1 MLAEAPTGTYGTGD
15 AIAHEENRAMHL
27 SNRPRSLTWPRF
39 VIALV
44 LIAGLLLPAIPVH
57 AIHGS
62 DPIPGGKYPYVGGIW
77 IRFNCCVMH
86 DEAGAP
92 VETYFA
98 MPNPPGYP
106 FFDED
111 GDGDV
116 DPEFL
121 EGPKVRANGVL
132 LAPNVVLTQGA
143 HFGNG
148 RRVGVSFK
156 EQIGDID
163 PEDDAEFD
171 DGADGVYAG
180 SVYHMPGIDR
190 ESEGFIPN
198 DLAVIVLDENVAEHD
213 YGGVLATLPALG
225 ALDAQ
230 EGTELTA
237 ISYGPQ
243 IDAPLLEEDA
253 PTKDELLAANAAW
266 DFTRRQSPWTV
277 TAVDEVRLRLEAPG
291 PSWYCDADQGAP
303 FIDDRTGTVAALMTF
318 WPEYCH
324 ETIAYGYRL
333 DTQEVR
339 DFLCAV
345 SQGQFSE
352 VKDTNVDG
360 LLAET
365 DPAELDPVRYELTRE
380 SAAVLDEFC

>member
-1 MLAEAPTGTYGTGD
+1 MP
-15 AIAHEENRAMHL
+15 L
-27 SNRPRSLTWPRF
+27 SRSRRPLRRSLF
-39 VIALV
+39 VVVALV
-44 LIAGLLLPAIPVH
+44 LIAGLLLPALPVH

-62 DPIPGGKYPYVGGIW
+62 DPIPDGKYPYVGGIW
-77 IRFNCCVMH
+77 IRFNCCVMKE
-86 DEAGAP
+86 EAGEP

-132 LAPNVVLTQGA
+132 IAPNVVLTQGA

-171 DGADGVYAG
+171 EGADGVYAG

-190 ESEGFIPN
+190 ESEGFVPN
-198 DLAVIVLDENVAEHD
+198 DLAVIVLDENVADNH
-213 YGGVLATLPALG
+213 YGSVLATLPALG
-225 ALDAQ
+225 ALDTQ
-230 EGTELTA
+230 KGTELTA

-243 IDAPLLEEDA
+243 EDAPLLEEDA

-277 TAVDEVRLRLEAPG
+277 TAVDALRLRLEAPG

-303 FIDDRTGTVAALMTF
+303 FIDERTGTVAALMTF

-324 ETIAYGYRL
+324 ETVAYGYRL

-345 SQGQFSE
+345 SQRQFDE

-360 LLAET
+360 LPAET

>member
-1 MLAEAPTGTYGTGD
+1 VTGE
-15 AIAHEENRAMHL
+15 AIAHEEKRAMPL
-27 SNRPRSLTWPRF
+27 SRSRRPLRRSLF
-39 VIALV
+39 VVVALV
-44 LIAGLLLPAIPVH
+44 LIAGLLLPALPVH

-62 DPIPGGKYPYVGGIW
+62 DPIPDGKYPYVGGIW
-77 IRFNCCVMH
+77 IRFNCCVMKE
-86 DEAGAP
+86 EAGEP

-132 LAPNVVLTQGA
+132 IAPNVVLTQGA

-171 DGADGVYAG
+171 EGADGVYAG

-198 DLAVIVLDENVAEHD
+198 DLAVIVLDENVAEND
-213 YGGVLATLPALG
+213 YGSVLATLPALG
-225 ALDAQ
+225 ALN
-230 EGTELTA
+230 T
-237 ISYGPQ
+237 
-243 IDAPLLEEDA
+243 
-253 PTKDELLAANAAW
+253 
-266 DFTRRQSPWTV
+266 
-277 TAVDEVRLRLEAPG
+277 
-291 PSWYCDADQGAP
+291 
-303 FIDDRTGTVAALMTF
+303 
-318 WPEYCH
+318 
-324 ETIAYGYRL
+324 
-333 DTQEVR
+333 
-339 DFLCAV
+339 
-345 SQGQFSE
+345 
-352 VKDTNVDG
+352 
-360 LLAET
+360 
-365 DPAELDPVRYELTRE
+365 
-380 SAAVLDEFC
+380 